1 MFASLTG
8 LLPLISVASLLIVSA
23 NTIGYFSRIGPH
35 FLGLMD
41 LTNFVYPVGLAFLGL
56 TIAIQV
62 IGLAHFLVTRLR
74 INLTTI
80 AAFAGVIFFGAWGI
94 AGWLVHKSEIRDAF
108 HVALAAAAI
117 SMGFAVVFGTFA
129 FVRFDLS
136 RRKVDSRMTN
146 MTVAFFVGILV
157 VSYFVGGAQA
167 EYQAFR
173 TQTLYKITDKHGF
186 DTVVRIIRASSSGLL
201 VASSDR
207 RIIFVPKEEY
217 RQVEREKP
225 ISLFS
230 E

>member
-1 MFASLTG
+1 M
-8 LLPLISVASLLIVSA
+8 
-23 NTIGYFSRIGPH
+23 
-35 FLGLMD
+35 
-41 LTNFVYPVGLAFLGL
+41 
-56 TIAIQV
+56 
-62 IGLAHFLVTRLR
+62 
-74 INLTTI
+74 
-80 AAFAGVIFFGAWGI
+80 
-94 AGWLVHKSEIRDAF
+94 GWLVHKSEIRDAF